1 MSAYYI
7 KKGGYSRLWEKKGPL
22 ISSMD
27 IELTERCNNNCIHCY
42 INLPAS
48 DRGALS
54 KELSKERWKEI
65 IRQIAALGALEI
77 RFTGGEPLI
86 RKDFRD
92 LYLYTRKLGIRV
104 LIFTNATLITNKI
117 AELFKKIPPLRDIE
131 ITVYGMR
138 QESYETVTRTPG
150 SFNKFRE
157 GIVNLRKKKVP
168 FILKS
173 ALLPP
178 NKDEMEEFEK
188 WTAEITSMERKPNY
202 SFFFDLRGRRDSDE
216 KNKLIENLRLN
227 PKEGLKVLTSD
238 EKNYRKEMKDFARN
252 FLNKPDA
259 KLFNCGVGRGG
270 TIDAYGVYQPCLL
283 LRHPE
288 VTYDLKDYSLK
299 EILAKKI
306 PVMKKMD
313 AKNLDY
319 LNRCAKCFLKGL
331 CEQCPAKSWS
341 EHGTLDTPVGHLCA
355 EAHEQAVY
363 LGLLKK
369 GEKGWEVEDWEERI
383 KKI

>member
-1 MSAYYI
+1 M
-7 KKGGYSRLWEKKGPL
+7 WEKKGPL

-54 KELSKERWKEI
+54 KELSKERWKELI
-65 IRQIAALGALEI
+65 GQIAALGALDI

-86 RKDFRD
+86 RKDFQD

-104 LIFTNATLITNKI
+104 LIFTNATLITNEI

-138 QESYETVTRTPG
+138 QESYEAVTQISG
-150 SFNKFRE
+150 SFKKFRE
-157 GIVNLRKKKVP
+157 GIDNLRKNNIP

-178 NKDEMEEFEK
+178 NKDEMDVFEK
-188 WTAEITSMERKPNY
+188 WSIEITSMEKKPSY
-202 SFFFDLRGRRDSDE
+202 SFFYDLRGRRDSDE
-216 KNKLIENLRLN
+216 KNKTIEGLRLN

-238 EKNYRKEMKDFARN
+238 ENNYRKEMKDFAKN

-259 KLFNCGVGRGG
+259 KLFNCGAGIGG

-283 LRHPE
+283 LRHPD

-299 EILAKKI
+299 EIFAKQI
-306 PVMKKMD
+306 PEMKKMD
-313 AKNLDY
+313 AKNPDY
-319 LNRCAKCFLKGL
+319 LKRCAKCFLRGL

-341 EHGTLDTPVGHLCA
+341 EHGTLDTPVEHLCA

-363 LGLLKK
+363 LGLIKE

-383 KKI
+383 KKL